1 MQEMAPRFS
10 KFSRGWGGA
19 CPQTPLAN
27 SLASLGRSLAALGRA
42 PRIITL
48 QSIFETWQACHLYAM
63 VLLRVHNICFNEYVM
78 LIPVNKELNGLRKS
92 EVTVERMS
100 VCNVIEKLIE
110 YSIH

>member
-1 MQEMAPRFS
+1 
-10 KFSRGWGGA
+10 
-19 CPQTPLAN
+19 
-27 SLASLGRSLAALGRA
+27 
-42 PRIITL
+42 
-48 QSIFETWQACHLYAM
+48 M